1 MREAV
6 EKIMDK
12 YRLNEKL
19 ATAKEA
25 LIHDRT
31 INKFD
36 YTPIGALVTA
46 AYAKRFQKEM
56 PAYKGQ
62 PVIGVNHYG
71 GIRAALPKGDITR
84 LRAGNIL
91 PFGSAI
97 VAYRFDG
104 KRLKKLLEDGRKN
117 PNGFLQSS
125 DLTLTLNGNKIE
137 KIVYTR
143 DGQKTEIEDN
153 TLCVVTLDAFIT
165 DGGDGYDAS
174 LFKGYEI
181 TEFGN
186 LGIISTD
193 AFMDYLKGIKKPI
206 TVESTHMP
214 VISK

>member
-1 MREAV
+1 MRPSRKGISPDCV
-6 EKIMDK
+6 P
-12 YRLNEKL
+12 
-19 ATAKEA
+19 ATSCLSAP
-25 LIHDRT
+25 LSL
-31 INKFD
+31 
-36 YTPIGALVTA
+36 PIVSTA
-46 AYAKRFQKEM
+46 SE
-56 PAYKGQ
+56 
-62 PVIGVNHYG
+62 
-71 GIRAALPKGDITR
+71 
-84 LRAGNIL
+84 
-91 PFGSAI
+91 
-97 VAYRFDG
+97 
-104 KRLKKLLEDGRKN
+104 LLEDGRKN

-125 DLTLTLNGNKIE
+125 DLTLTLSGNKIE

-153 TLCVVTLDAFIT
+153 TPCVVTLDAFIT

-181 TEFGN
+181 PEFDN